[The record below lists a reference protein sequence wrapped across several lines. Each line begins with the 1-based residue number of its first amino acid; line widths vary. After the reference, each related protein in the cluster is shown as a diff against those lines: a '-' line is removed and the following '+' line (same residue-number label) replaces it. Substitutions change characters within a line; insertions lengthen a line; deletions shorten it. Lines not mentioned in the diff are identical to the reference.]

1 MRLGCQ
7 YLFPIWSGRGSEEI
21 NFPNAE
27 MSGSNQVVLNV
38 LNSHV
43 MLHMNESVFGFIRY
57 FGVNNWGGLGGG
69 GGGGVTYMRGRNLLA
84 TLEPTLKVI
93 NKSATLAPTLKV
105 IKSQMKKKINLA
117 N

>member
-7 YLFPIWSGRGSEEI
+7 YLFPIWSGRGSEEM
-21 NFPNAE
+21 NFRNAE

-69 GGGGVTYMRGRNLLA
+69 GGLYLHAWTKLVSN
-84 TLEPTLKVI
+84 
-93 NKSATLAPTLKV
+93 S
-105 IKSQMKKKINLA
+105 
-117 N
+117 